1 MKPQKAGWVGGAV
14 GLLAAG
20 AAVGLAAQRYAIGR
34 LRSGDDPAA
43 DEPYGRLPA
52 DRTRVVVAGDGVPLY
67 VEEVGPLD
75 APLTVVFVHGYTL
88 EMGAWHYQRRDLADL
103 TDPAVR
109 MVFYDQRSHGR
120 SGRGPAA
127 ASTID
132 QLGRDLARILDA
144 VDDGSPIVL
153 VGHSMGGMAIMA
165 LADQKPD
172 RFGTSVAGVALLSTS
187 SGGLRELRLGLPAAL
202 ASLQGPIVP
211 VLALGMRAR
220 PSMVER
226 GRRAARDL
234 AWLLTRH
241 YSFGTADVSPALVSY
256 VEQMISAT
264 PVDVIGEFLVEFMS
278 HDKLS
283 AVSQLAEVETLV
295 VVGEKDMLT
304 PAEHSRAIAEAVP
317 RAELLVVTG
326 AGHLAPLERPEVVN
340 DALRD
345 LIRRSADAAGRP
357 RRRRTERRRREA

>member
-1 MKPQKAGWVGGAV
+1 MRSPKAGLIGGAV
-14 GLLAAG
+14 GVLAAG

-34 LRSGDDPAA
+34 LRTGDDPAA

-52 DRTRVVVAGDGVPLY
+52 DRTRIVVADDGVPLH
-67 VEEVGPLD
+67 VEEVGPVG

-88 EMGAWHYQRRDLADL
+88 EMGAWHYQRLDLAGM
-103 TDPAVR
+103 TDPALR

-120 SGRGPAA
+120 SGRGAA
-127 ASTID
+127 TNSTID
-132 QLGRDLARILDA
+132 QLGRDLGRLLDDI
-144 VDDGSPIVL
+144 DDGSPIVL

-165 LADQKPD
+165 LADQEPD
-172 RFGTSVAGVALLSTS
+172 RFGTSITGVALLSTS
-187 SGGLRELRLGLPAAL
+187 TGGLRELRLGLPAAL

-226 GRRAARDL
+226 GRRAGRDL
-234 AWLLTRH
+234 AWLLTRR
-241 YSFGTADVSPALVSY
+241 YSFGTPHVSPSLVGY

-264 PVDVIGEFLVEFMS
+264 PVDVIGEFLVEFMA

-283 AVSQLAEVETLV
+283 AVSRLRNVETLV

-304 PAEHSRAIAEAVP
+304 PAEHSRAIAEQLP
-317 RAELLVVTG
+317 GGELLVVTG
-326 AGHLAPLERPEVVN
+326 AGHLALMERPEVIN

-345 LIRRSADAAGRP
+345 LLQRAAVTRGPGSGWAD
-357 RRRRTERRRREA
+357 RRREA